1 MLEPKLCDDTPS
13 LYDISFRKRIDHPGS
28 LSGFISLFANK
39 KDALGGS
46 IFSVYDNYYFEREK
60 V

>member
-1 MLEPKLCDDTPS
+1 MLEPKLCDGTPS
-13 LYDISFRKRIDHPGS
+13 LYDIGFRKRIDRPKY